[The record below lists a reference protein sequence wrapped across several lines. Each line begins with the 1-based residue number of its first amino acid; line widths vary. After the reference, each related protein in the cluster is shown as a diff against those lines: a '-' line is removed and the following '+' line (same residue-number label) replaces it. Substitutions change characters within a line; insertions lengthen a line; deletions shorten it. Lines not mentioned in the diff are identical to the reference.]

1 VDEMRFALRCE
12 TPEVQVKFELA
23 ADSSLAAAHKLWEL
37 VSAHQRG
44 GDAELSN
51 PDCLSNKEE
60 ALRCV
65 KSKLE
70 RLRRWERH
78 LDRKRGKVMEQVST
92 LNEVIDVGGPGA
104 RPGYQ
109 PHRCTGLSADIDID
123 QKVDEK
129 EMRGHIEAI
138 RALLLQGSPGSPATD
153 GGKYSL
159 QSCLDREAEE
169 QLDIARFNL
178 AYLQLKAT
186 GLELLSGHLVSGI
199 ADLEKRFIDEPTHL
213 GASDAEFVNFIEV
226 PMYADE
232 APPPQAS
239 HDFYC

>member
-1 VDEMRFALRCE
+1 MRFALRCE

-65 KSKLE
+65 MSKLE

-123 QKVDEK
+123 QV
-129 EMRGHIEAI
+129 R
-138 RALLLQGSPGSPATD
+138 
-153 GGKYSL
+153 
-159 QSCLDREAEE
+159 
-169 QLDIARFNL
+169 
-178 AYLQLKAT
+178 
-186 GLELLSGHLVSGI
+186 LLSGTV
-199 ADLEKRFIDEPTHL
+199 L
-213 GASDAEFVNFIEV
+213 GCVAVPFGAGTYGFGLRWESTGLGLQFV
-226 PMYADE
+226 
-232 APPPQAS
+232 
-239 HDFYC
+239 HDFGLRWGCAI